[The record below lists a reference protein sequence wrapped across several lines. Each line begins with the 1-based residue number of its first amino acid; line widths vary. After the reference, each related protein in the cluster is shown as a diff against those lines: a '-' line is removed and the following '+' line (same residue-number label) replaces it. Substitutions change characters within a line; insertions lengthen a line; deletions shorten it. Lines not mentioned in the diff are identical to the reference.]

1 MTANAPKATLK
12 EVFFDWDGT
21 IAHTEAISIQVTR
34 RVLSD
39 YANQTFGKPMN
50 DTIDTLDMRGKD
62 FGQIGKQFQDII
74 NAGLPKD
81 AHITIDIEDLRINK
95 LRPETRQAIVNA
107 QLAPG
112 IGDTL
117 AELQDSMKLGVAI
130 VSNSPR
136 LRIQPLLDKHGYNE
150 RIPAPRLFSAFEDV
164 AGKLKEDPAIY
175 LLAAQKTGIAPA
187 EAAAVE
193 DSVTGMKAA
202 FSAGIGIRVGFTGL
216 AEPSE
221 REDLKKDLQAAG
233 AHIVIDDMRQLPAT
247 LRKLSAPAP

>member
-1 MTANAPKATLK
+1 MTTPKLK

-21 IAHTEAISIQVTR
+21 IAHTEAVSIAVTR
-34 RVLSD
+34 RVLTN
-39 YANQTFGKPMN
+39 YANEAFGKPLT
-50 DTIDTLDMRGKD
+50 DVIDQLEMRGKD

-81 AHITIDIEDLRINK
+81 AQVTIDIEDLRINK
-95 LRPETRQAIVNA
+95 LRPETRQAILNA
-107 QLAPG
+107 HLAPG
-112 IGDTL
+112 IGETL
-117 AELQDSMKLGVAI
+117 AELQDDMKLGVAI

-175 LLAAQKTGIAPA
+175 LLAAQKTGISPA

-202 FSAGIGIRVGFTGL
+202 VSAGIGLRIGFTGL
-216 AEPSE
+216 AERTEAPA
-221 REDLKKDLQAAG
+221 LKQALLDAG
-233 AHIVIDDMRQLPAT
+233 AHTVIDNMRDLPKT
-247 LRKLSAPAP
+247 LKRLSAPAP